1 MLKLIFIGA
10 PGVGKGTYAKR
21 ISPKLGI
28 PHISSG
34 DLFRAEIA
42 RQSELGKLAKSY
54 IDLGKL
60 VPDDVTVA
68 MMTERLARPDAQ
80 KGFIL
85 DGFPRNL
92 EQAKVLEKI
101 TPIDIVLHVDLP
113 EPILIKKVT
122 ARRVCEKCGELYNV
136 IEIDEHG
143 IKMPALLPK
152 KEGICDKCGGK
163 LIQRSDDTEATVKKR
178 LMFYHKVTDPI
189 IMYYTNKG
197 LVKIFR
203 ATAGPDEMVPKIMA
217 LLQEK

>member
-1 MLKLIFIGA
+1 MKLIFIGA

-21 ISPKLGI
+21 ISPKMGI
-28 PHISSG
+28 PHIASG
-34 DLFRAEIA
+34 DLFRAEMA
-42 RQSELGKLAKSY
+42 KQSELGKLAKSY
-54 IDLGKL
+54 IDQGKL

-68 MMTERLARPDAQ
+68 MMKERLAQPDAQ

-101 TPIDIVLHVDLP
+101 TPVDLVLHIDLP
-113 EPILIKKVT
+113 EDILIKKIA
-122 ARRVCEKCGELYNV
+122 ARRVCEKCGDLYNV
-136 IEIDEHG
+136 IEINEQG
-143 IKMPALLPK
+143 IKMPAMLPK
-152 KEGICDKCGGK
+152 REGICDKCGGE

-189 IMYYTNKG
+189 IMYYTNKD
-197 LVKIFR
+197 LVKVFR
-203 ATAGPDEMVPKIMA
+203 ATAGPEEMVPQIMK